1 VARDSRGE
9 CVFFDRAGG
18 SLCIIHRDLGD
29 GALPSACR
37 HFPRKVLHDARGTLI
52 SLSHFC
58 PTAAAML
65 LGDGDLSIVDA
76 HPPLRLAA
84 DMEGVDAR
92 DALPPLLRPGLLCD
106 VEGYDA
112 WERAGIA
119 LFART
124 EPGYEACLDALAA
137 ATESSREW
145 KPGARSLADSV
156 VAAFVAGNAGEP
168 RAWSHDRALR
178 RIAKLTA
185 GSAADDL
192 ASIANF
198 ENEWVRHIGTTEI
211 DWFERGMKNY
221 LAARLFG
228 NWVAYQ
234 GRGLRSV
241 VEWLRVCAAV
251 VRQFLIRR
259 LVGSGLPFDRSAFI
273 ESVRSADLLLLHA
286 LDSGAFARDVACLE
300 ESRRNTGNI

>member
-1 VARDSRGE
+1 
-9 CVFFDRAGG
+9 VFFDRSGG

-29 GALPSACR
+29 RALPSACR

-65 LGDGDLSIVDA
+65 LEAGDLSIVDA
-76 HPPLRLAA
+76 HPPLRLAG

-92 DALPPLLRPGLLCD
+92 EALPPLLRPGLLCD
-106 VEGYDA
+106 IEGYEA
-112 WERAGIA
+112 WERGGVA
-119 LFART
+119 LFAQT
-124 EPGYEACLDALAA
+124 APGYHACLDALAA
-137 ATESSREW
+137 ATEIIREW
-145 KPGARSLADSV
+145 KPGSRSLADAV
-156 VAAFVAGNAGEP
+156 RTAFVASDASVRG
-168 RAWSHDRALR
+168 AWSHERAMT

-185 GSAADDL
+185 GSAADDDL

-198 ENEWVRHIGTTEI
+198 ENEWVRHVGSREI
-211 DWFERGMKNY
+211 AWFERGMKNY

-234 GRGLRSV
+234 GQGLRSI
-241 VEWLRVCAAV
+241 VEWLRVCAAL
-251 VRQFLIRR
+251 VRHFLIRR
-259 LVGSGLPFDRSAFI
+259 LVGSRLPLDRSAFI

-286 LDSGAFARDVACLE
+286 LDGGAFARDVACLE
-300 ESRRNTGNI
+300 QSDGGTRII